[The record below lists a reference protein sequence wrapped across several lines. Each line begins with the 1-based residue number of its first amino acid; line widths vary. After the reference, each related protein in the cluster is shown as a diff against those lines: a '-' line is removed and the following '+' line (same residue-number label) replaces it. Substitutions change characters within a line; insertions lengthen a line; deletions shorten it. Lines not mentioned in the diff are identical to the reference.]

1 MMEKEVLLSV
11 REITKWFP
19 VDDKLIG
26 KPTSFVKAVD
36 GVSFDVYRG
45 EVLGL
50 VGESGCGKTT
60 ISRSIL
66 GLIQPTSGSIVFEG
80 QELMGMKKKQLR
92 SMRSDLQ
99 IVFQDPYSSLSP
111 RMQIGDTI
119 AEPMEIQKIGT
130 RNERRQRV
138 EELLEIV
145 GLEKGFANRYPH
157 EFSGGQR
164 QRIGIARVLAA
175 NPKFMIC
182 DEPVSALDVSV
193 RSQILNLLIDLKRDF
208 GLTMLFISHDLSV
221 VEYICDRIVVM
232 YLGKV
237 DRKSVV

>member
-36 GVSFDVYRG
+36 GVSFDVYKG

-80 QELMGMKKKQLR
+80 QELMIYRL
-92 SMRSDLQ
+92 
-99 IVFQDPYSSLSP
+99 FF
-111 RMQIGDTI
+111 
-119 AEPMEIQKIGT
+119 KILT
-130 RNERRQRV
+130 
-138 EELLEIV
+138 LL
-145 GLEKGFANRYPH
+145 
-157 EFSGGQR
+157 
-164 QRIGIARVLAA
+164 
-175 NPKFMIC
+175 
-182 DEPVSALDVSV
+182 
-193 RSQILNLLIDLKRDF
+193 
-208 GLTMLFISHDLSV
+208 
-221 VEYICDRIVVM
+221 
-232 YLGKV
+232 
-237 DRKSVV
+237 

>member
-119 AEPMEIQKIGT
+119 AEPMEIQ
-130 RNERRQRV
+130 
-138 EELLEIV
+138 
-145 GLEKGFANRYPH
+145 
-157 EFSGGQR
+157 
-164 QRIGIARVLAA
+164 
-175 NPKFMIC
+175 
-182 DEPVSALDVSV
+182 
-193 RSQILNLLIDLKRDF
+193 
-208 GLTMLFISHDLSV
+208 
-221 VEYICDRIVVM
+221 
-232 YLGKV
+232 
-237 DRKSVV
+237 